1 MKKFNI
7 DEFIWLIVLS
17 LLTLFLVY
25 LVGSGNIYRILSM
38 KIVKY
43 MYFAIGLLAM
53 LIIVQIGKVFTFNS
67 RQDNSNKYLP
77 LIFTLIVGAFL
88 SFNTFEKVDYIENAE
103 GKFTLDINNEIIEI
117 TNSNYYI
124 INEIKENPDNY
135 LGKKIMFTG
144 FIYDINA
151 EDDLL
156 FTLAREEIQCCA
168 ADAVLLGLEAK
179 GYKGIKEGTW
189 IKAIGEIKKGENY
202 TFDIIEYIKVSK
214 PKEEYFNKH
223 LHEE

>member
-7 DEFIWLIVLS
+7 DEFIWLILLS

-25 LVGSGNIYRILSM
+25 LVGSGNIFRLLSM

-43 MYFAIGLLAM
+43 MYFAIGLLVM
-53 LIIVQIGKVFTFNS
+53 IIVVQVGKVFTFNS
-67 RQDNSNKYLP
+67 RKDNSNKYIP
-77 LIFTLIVGAFL
+77 LIFTLIVGVFL
-88 SFNTFEKVDYIENAE
+88 SFNTFESDNYIENNE
-103 GKFTLDINNEIIEI
+103 DKFTLDINNEIIEI

-124 INEIKENPDNY
+124 ISEINENPDSY

-144 FIYDINA
+144 FIYDIKS
-151 EDDLL
+151 EDNLL

-168 ADAVLLGLEAK
+168 ADAVLIGLESK
-179 GYKGIKEGTW
+179 GYKGLKEGTW
-189 IKAIGEIKKGENY
+189 IKAIGEIKKEDNY
-202 TFDIIEYIKVSK
+202 IFDIIEYIKVSK